1 MDGIPEIVAAA
12 YETLLNERNPRI
24 TAPLQVHAQ
33 GSGFSFEYDQPI
45 DEPNAEGIASP
56 VRLRVVIPESFPYAE
71 TSFFAL
77 PKDAR
82 GFAHQ
87 DAETGKLCLE
97 DGSRTILDDN
107 RLTTDFDRA
116 ANWMTDAAAGQLLR
130 DGDPYELPDFS
141 RRNLQEELRDKPT
154 VYTNEEEATF
164 AVWRDRIGQSGW
176 VSFGSFRAFDGCFPR
191 VFRDRERNIFSEHG
205 FTTEAVD
212 PKGRQLDG
220 CWVLLSDLRFHRH
233 RPPQTYGE
241 LRELFSRD
249 GLDFD
254 RILAAAWKCVA
265 KSFDPC
271 MVLVGTPIP
280 RFVGEDPI
288 RVHWQP
294 LYVDGVD
301 KQFKK
306 QKDRRKKRKKPP
318 SIFIERVNSGEFA
331 DNKPILWGRTENVSH
346 GMLCARGVLPRMIT
360 DSKISVCGC
369 GAIGSMV
376 AEILARGGVRQL
388 CLFDDDVFEIGNQCR
403 HTLDGRHIGDP
414 KASALAGRLQ
424 SCNPVARIRPFVT
437 RLPLA
442 PQLLEKPVE
451 AASALLESDLVF
463 DCALSEPG
471 FQWLSTLLRRKR
483 IPLATMFVNVHAT
496 VLTLALSG
504 RQMACRE
511 TLRLLQQS
519 IDKGEAPFS
528 KAEYDPPLT
537 EEEKVLPDLGCWHAT
552 FPALNSHIW
561 SLAAIAL
568 DVLKAK
574 LGVGLPDGGYACVI
588 RRNEYTDDEQDRA
601 RPLME
606 VAWEK
611 TFE

>member
-1 MDGIPEIVAAA
+1 MDGVPDTVAAA
-12 YETLLNERNPRI
+12 YDTLVKERNPRI
-24 TAPLQVHAQ
+24 TAPLQVQAQ
-33 GSGFSFEYDQPI
+33 GSGFSLEYDQPI
-45 DEPNAEGIASP
+45 DEPNAEVITSP
-56 VRLRVVIPESFPYAE
+56 VHMRVVTPECFPHAE
-71 TSFFAL
+71 PAFFAL
-77 PKDAR
+77 SKDAH
-82 GFAHQ
+82 GFPHQ

-116 ANWMTDAAAGQLLR
+116 ANWLRDAAAGQLLR

-141 RRNLQEELRDKPT
+141 RRNLQKELKYKPT
-154 VYTNEEEATF
+154 VYTNEDEDTF
-164 AVWRDRIGQSGW
+164 NVWRDRTGQSGW

-191 VFRDRERNIFSEHG
+191 VFRDRDRTIISEHS
-205 FTTEAVD
+205 FTAEAVD
-212 PKGRQLDG
+212 PKGRQMEG
-220 CWVLLSDLRFHRH
+220 CWVLLSDLRSHRH

-254 RILAAAWKCVA
+254 GILAAAWKRVA

-271 MVLVGTPIP
+271 IVIVGTPIP
-280 RFVGEDPI
+280 RYVGKDPV

-294 LYVDGVD
+294 LYIDGID

-306 QKDRRKKRKKPP
+306 QKDRRKKRKKPT
-318 SIFIERVNSGEFA
+318 SILNERVNSGEFA
-331 DNKPILWGRTENVSH
+331 DNSPLLWGRSENVSH
-346 GMLCARGVLPRMIT
+346 GMLCARGVLPRTMT

-388 CLFDDDVFEIGNQCR
+388 SLFDNDVFEIGNQCR
-403 HTLDGRHIGDP
+403 HTLDGRHIGKP
-414 KASALAGRLQ
+414 KASSLAERLQ
-424 SCNPVARIRPFVT
+424 SCNPVARIRPFIV

-442 PQLLEKPVE
+442 PQALEKPEE

-483 IPLATMFVNVHAT
+483 IPMATMFVNVHAT
-496 VLTLALSG
+496 MLTLALSG

-511 TLRLLQQS
+511 TLRLLQHS
-519 IDKGEAPFS
+519 IDADEAPFS
-528 KAEYDPPLT
+528 KGEYDPPLT
-537 EEEKVLPDLGCWHAT
+537 AEEKVLTDLGCWHAT

-561 SLAAIAL
+561 SLAAVAL

-574 LGVGLPDGGYACVI
+574 LSVGLPDGGYACVATSRI
-588 RRNEYTDDEQDRA
+588 RKGK
-601 RPLME
+601 P
-606 VAWEK
+606 AWIIPE
-611 TFE
+611 

>member
-1 MDGIPEIVAAA
+1 MDGVPDTVAAA
-12 YETLLNERNPRI
+12 YDTLVKERNPRI
-24 TAPLQVHAQ
+24 TAPLQVQAQ
-33 GSGFSFEYDQPI
+33 GSGFSLEYDQPI
-45 DEPNAEGIASP
+45 DEPNAEVITSP
-56 VRLRVVIPESFPYAE
+56 VHMRVVTPECFPHAE
-71 TSFFAL
+71 PAFFAL
-77 PKDAR
+77 SKDAH
-82 GFAHQ
+82 GFPHQ

-116 ANWMTDAAAGQLLR
+116 ANWLRDAAAGQLLR

-141 RRNLQEELRDKPT
+141 RRNLQKELKYKPT
-154 VYTNEEEATF
+154 VYTNEDEDTF
-164 AVWRDRIGQSGW
+164 NVWRDRIGQSGW

-191 VFRDRERNIFSEHG
+191 VFRDRDRTIISEHS
-205 FTTEAVD
+205 FTAEAVD
-212 PKGRQLDG
+212 PKGRQMEG
-220 CWVLLSDLRFHRH
+220 CWVLLSDLRSHRH

-254 RILAAAWKCVA
+254 GILAAAWKRVA

-271 MVLVGTPIP
+271 IVIVGTPIP
-280 RFVGEDPI
+280 RYVGKDPV

-294 LYVDGVD
+294 LYIDGID

-306 QKDRRKKRKKPP
+306 QKDRRKKRKKPT
-318 SIFIERVNSGEFA
+318 SILNERVNSGEFA
-331 DNKPILWGRTENVSH
+331 DNSPLLWGRSENVSH
-346 GMLCARGVLPRMIT
+346 GMLCARGVLPRTMT

-388 CLFDDDVFEIGNQCR
+388 SLFDNDVFEIGNQCR
-403 HTLDGRHIGDP
+403 HTLDGRHIGKP
-414 KASALAGRLQ
+414 KASSLAERLQ
-424 SCNPVARIRPFVT
+424 SCNPVARIRPFIV

-442 PQLLEKPVE
+442 PQALEKPEE

-483 IPLATMFVNVHAT
+483 IPMATMFVNVHAT
-496 VLTLALSG
+496 MLTLALSG

-511 TLRLLQQS
+511 TLRLLQHS
-519 IDKGEAPFS
+519 IDADEAPFS
-528 KAEYDPPLT
+528 KGEYDPPLT
-537 EEEKVLPDLGCWHAT
+537 AEEKVLTDLGCWHAT

-561 SLAAIAL
+561 SLAAVAL

-574 LGVGLPDGGYACVI
+574 LSVGLPDGGYACVATSRI
-588 RRNEYTDDEQDRA
+588 RKGK
-601 RPLME
+601 P
-606 VAWEK
+606 AWIIPE
-611 TFE
+611 